1 MAVYFQRREIVVP
14 GQLLAEGRYRPSV
27 GAYDEDGKVFASVIG
42 LAEVRGNTIQVVPLQ
57 GVYIPREGDLVLA
70 TITYVAGNNWK
81 LDIGGPYN
89 ASLHANNALRRP
101 YDEDIS
107 RYMSIGEVVAAEVI
121 AFDRT
126 SGPFLTMKGRGLR
139 KLEDGMIL
147 DVSPAKIPRII
158 GKRGSMINMI
168 NDLLKIESMV
178 GQNGIIWIRSRDTT
192 LVRLA
197 IKAFRMIEEQSHTS
211 KLTDRVQSMLK
222 EELALIKKDDESDTP
237 EESPSKEEEPVTKE
251 EIVVEDV
258 PETPDTPEVV
268 EVTEEKETP
277 EMVITDGKIEDL
289 PKNEEVTEE

>member
-57 GVYIPREGDLVLA
+57 GVYIPREGDLVIA

-121 AFDRT
+121 AFDRA

-139 KLEDGMIL
+139 KLEEGMIL

-178 GQNGIIWIRSRDTT
+178 GQNGKIWIKSIDAT
-192 LVRLA
+192 LIRLA
-197 IKAFRMIEEQSHTS
+197 VKAFRMIEEQSHTS
-211 KLTDRVQSMLK
+211 KLTDRVQSMLT
-222 EELALIKKDDESDTP
+222 EELALLTEDGESDTTD
-237 EESPSKEEEPVTKE
+237 ESPPEIEAPEPKEEP
-251 EIVVEDV
+251 VVEDV
-258 PETPDTPEVV
+258 QETPDTPEVT
-268 EVTEEKETP
+268 EEEPKLVTEEE
-277 EMVITDGKIEDL
+277 KIEDL